1 MLLSLVVNDAG
12 GLLLRPIGSLP
23 RLERAFAQSAAA
35 GMLDLL
41 RFGLPVGAGAEL
53 SWLHARV
60 RERMLLFLRSL
71 RQGVEEEQALA
82 LLPPSLT
89 QCAAFLEGMPPLEGV
104 PVSASMLHA
113 WFAELA
119 PALCRLAACEACS
132 PEEWL
137 SRLGEGWRQLGTLCF
152 HLAENA
158 GEGAE
163 SAPFAFLA
171 TFIHAVGQEG
181 KPRHAPLGLAP
192 RLLADDRAA
201 FLSLLRPLKQAAEQS
216 PFLAELINSQ
226 AIYRPGAWS
235 ARQAYEFLAA
245 TPVLEACGIET
256 RMVNLWKTLPPRVEL
271 EVKLDVAGG
280 SDSKP
285 DKAPSLNIHSL
296 LRFVPQVAL
305 GGIPLSEEEL
315 RELMAGDDGLVR
327 FRGEW
332 VRLDQEHLQKL
343 MNSWRQ
349 AARMAAGGIPLMVG
363 LRYLLGKRRS
373 VLPNLPAPEEGM
385 SLAAS
390 EQLTTAL
397 ANLRLGSQEPD
408 LPPALARTLRSY
420 QHEGVRFL
428 LSVTEAGF
436 GACLA
441 DDMGLG
447 KTLQLIAWLTH
458 LQRQGALEAG
468 AALIIAPASLLS
480 NWQEELARFAP
491 QLKSI
496 ILHPYALSAAEVELM
511 NAAPERLLARAHVA
525 LTTYG
530 MATRSALL
538 ARCELP
544 ALVLDEAQAIKNA
557 SSQRTQAILK
567 LGLQSPRRVALTG
580 TPVENGLG
588 ELRSLFEFLNPGLL
602 GTEKDFSAFVRGM
615 GSDYTPLR
623 RLVRPFLLRRLKSD
637 PSLLPELPSKTEQP
651 AWCLMTP
658 EQTRL
663 YAREVENLQSVIH
676 EPDPQARLALV
687 LPILGR
693 FKQICN
699 HPAQYTG
706 EQFYDPALSGKMNRL
721 GHLASEI
728 AKAGDCC
735 LVFTQYR
742 TLIEPLHDF
751 LMGIFGAPGFTLH
764 GGTPLAERQQRVA
777 AFQHAGG
784 PRFFV
789 LSLKAAGT
797 GLTLT
802 RARHVIHFDRWWNPA
817 VENQASD
824 RAYRIGQTQPVLI
837 HPLISRGTI
846 EENIHHMLRRKTA
859 MADSLLS
866 GGLEKMLLHLE
877 PEELLALVKGRA

>member
-1 MLLSLVVNDAG
+1 MLLSLAVNDAG
-12 GLLLRPIGSLP
+12 GLLLQPIGCLP
-23 RLERAFAQSAAA
+23 RLERAFGQSAAA

-53 SWLHARV
+53 GWLHARV
-60 RERMLLFLRSL
+60 RERMLLFLRAR
-71 RQGVEEEQALA
+71 RQGQEEQEALRLLTPAQAECA
-82 LLPPSLT
+82 LW
-89 QCAAFLEGMPPLEGV
+89 LEGMPPMAGV
-104 PVSASMLHA
+104 PVSASMLHSWMA
-113 WFAELA
+113 GLA
-119 PALCRLAACEACS
+119 PALCRAAAHDACS

-158 GEGAE
+158 GEDALNT
-163 SAPFAFLA
+163 PFAFLA
-171 TFIHAVGQEG
+171 TFIHTVGQEG
-181 KPRHAPLGLAP
+181 HPRHAPLGLAA
-192 RLLADDRAA
+192 RLLADDRPA
-201 FLSLLRPLKQAAEQS
+201 FLSLLRPLRQAAEGS

-226 AIYRPGAWS
+226 AVYRPCAWT
-235 ARQAYEFLAA
+235 ARQAYDFLTAA
-245 TPVLEACGIET
+245 PVLEACGIEL

-271 EVKLDVAGG
+271 EVKLDLGGG
-280 SDSKP
+280 SESTP
-285 DKAPSLNIHSL
+285 LKAPELNIHSL
-296 LRFVPQVAL
+296 LHFVPRVAL
-305 GGIPLSEEEL
+305 GGYSLSEEEL
-315 RELMAGDDGLVR
+315 NELMAGEDGLVR

-332 VRLDQEHLQKL
+332 VRLDREHLQKL
-343 MNSWRQ
+343 LNSWRQ

-373 VLPNLPAPEEGM
+373 ALPNLPPVEDGVT
-385 SLAAS
+385 LAAG
-390 EQLTTAL
+390 ERLEAAL
-397 ANLRLGSQEPD
+397 SRLSMGAVEPE
-408 LPPALARTLRSY
+408 LPPELARMLRGY
-420 QHEGVRFL
+420 QREGVRFL
-428 LSVTEAGF
+428 LSVTSAGF

-447 KTLQLIAWLTH
+447 KTIQLIAWLTH
-458 LQRQGALEAG
+458 LHRQGALDEG

-491 QLKSI
+491 QLRTL
-496 ILHPYALSAAEVELM
+496 ILHPYVLSAAEAELM
-511 NAAPERLLARAHVA
+511 VHAPQQLLSRAHVA

-530 MATRSALL
+530 MATRNAQLS
-538 ARCELP
+538 RCGFP

-557 SSQRTQAILK
+557 ASQRTQAILR
-567 LGLQSPRRVALTG
+567 LGQQSPRRVALTG

-588 ELRSLFEFLNPGLL
+588 ELRTLFEFLNPGLL
-602 GTEKDFSAFVRGM
+602 GTEKEFAAFVRSM

-637 PSLLPELPSKTEQP
+637 PGLLPELPGKTEQP
-651 AWCLMTP
+651 AYCLMTP
-658 EQTRL
+658 EQARL
-663 YAREVENLQSVIH
+663 YAREVENLQAVIH

-687 LPILGR
+687 LPIIGR
-693 FKQICN
+693 LKQICN
-699 HPAQYTG
+699 HPAQYRG
-706 EQFYDPALSGKMNRL
+706 EQFCDPALSGKMTRL
-721 GHLASEI
+721 GHLAREV
-728 AKAGDCC
+728 AAAGDCC

-742 TLIEPLHDF
+742 SLIEPLHDF
-751 LMGIFGAPGFTLH
+751 LMGIFGAPGLTLH
-764 GGTPLAERQQRVA
+764 GGTPLEERQQRVA

-837 HPLISRGTI
+837 HPLITRGSI

-859 MADSLLS
+859 MADSLLA
-866 GGLEKMLLHLE
+866 GGLEKLLMQLDA
-877 PEELLALVKGRA
+877 EELMALVKSR